1 MFVKKYDLYTLI
13 CSYDPA
19 DIFRYYGVK
28 QMHGLSLDECVM
40 YNNTVH
46 DAYIAGLCN
55 VNPHN
60 RDEFF
65 VFINLS
71 RCSTIVDTVVLLF
84 HEFTHLASNIFNYD
98 WIEREEEMITF
109 AETETLR
116 NYKIINLLL
125 NGK

>member
-1 MFVKKYDLYTLI
+1 MFVKKYDLYTFI

-28 QMHGLSLDECVM
+28 QMHGLKLADCLM

-60 RDEFF
+60 RDELF

-71 RCSTIVDTVVLLF
+71 RCPTVVDTIILLF
-84 HEFTHLASNIFNYD
+84 HEFTHLASNVFNYE
-98 WIEREEEMITF
+98 WIEKEEEMITF

-116 NYKIINLLL
+116 NYKIVKLLL